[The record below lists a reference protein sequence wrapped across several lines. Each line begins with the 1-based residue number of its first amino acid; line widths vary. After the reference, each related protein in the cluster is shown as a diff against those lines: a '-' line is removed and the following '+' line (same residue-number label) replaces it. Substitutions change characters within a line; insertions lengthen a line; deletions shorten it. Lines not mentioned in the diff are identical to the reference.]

1 MFVEAPSTVVVVI
14 MQMSLG
20 LILNV
25 IVGFSVVDGRWR
37 GREAILDLD
46 FTISHRCKCQFCQK
60 RFSLRV
66 LALRRVCKQ
75 MTIVAM
81 RPCCKTG
88 AKVVLRRSTTLKII
102 ADVGLYYVLACCV
115 AVLCYV
121 DIRVCHRLYVYDT
134 DIALRMISSLCY
146 CYSHCYSITVSLCR
160 VLNHIP
166 NVKFAL

>member
-1 MFVEAPSTVVVVI
+1 
-14 MQMSLG
+14 MSLG

-88 AKVVLRRSTTLKII
+88 AKVVLRRSTTLNKCTSKTYATLAII
-102 ADVGLYYVLACCV
+102 EIKFRQCILKAFILGNEYGNLVKVLQFDAGFHKCFIISDNTARKLKKPFSFFISNV
-115 AVLCYV
+115 
-121 DIRVCHRLYVYDT
+121 RL
-134 DIALRMISSLCY
+134 
-146 CYSHCYSITVSLCR
+146 
-160 VLNHIP
+160 
-166 NVKFAL
+166 

>member
-1 MFVEAPSTVVVVI
+1 

-20 LILNV
+20 LTLNV

-88 AKVVLRRSTTLKII
+88 AKVVLRRSTTLKESVYVTKYAPNNSNSII
-102 ADVGLYYVLACCV
+102 FNNYIDF
-115 AVLCYV
+115 
-121 DIRVCHRLYVYDT
+121 
-134 DIALRMISSLCY
+134 MKIS
-146 CYSHCYSITVSLCR
+146 VSLFDR
-160 VLNHIP
+160 P
-166 NVKFAL
+166 

>member
-1 MFVEAPSTVVVVI
+1 

-20 LILNV
+20 LTLNV

-88 AKVVLRRSTTLKII
+88 AKVVLRRSTTLRYIYNIYSVYIDIFKFIMII
-102 ADVGLYYVLACCV
+102 
-115 AVLCYV
+115 
-121 DIRVCHRLYVYDT
+121 I
-134 DIALRMISSLCY
+134 MISLLY
-146 CYSHCYSITVSLCR
+146 NTTYSYFHKIHQLD
-160 VLNHIP
+160 
-166 NVKFAL
+166 ALA

>member
-1 MFVEAPSTVVVVI
+1 MFVEATVVFVI

-88 AKVVLRRSTTLKII
+88 AKVVLRRSTTLS
-102 ADVGLYYVLACCV
+102 LPYYVGTMDISDRFICILLQPIFACESLTYYLCAILV
-115 AVLCYV
+115 A
-121 DIRVCHRLYVYDT
+121 
-134 DIALRMISSLCY
+134 
-146 CYSHCYSITVSLCR
+146 
-160 VLNHIP
+160 
-166 NVKFAL
+166 

>member
-1 MFVEAPSTVVVVI
+1 MFVEATVVFVI

-88 AKVVLRRSTTLKII
+88 AKVVLRRSTTLSS
-102 ADVGLYYVLACCV
+102 VTNYFYFVT
-115 AVLCYV
+115 
-121 DIRVCHRLYVYDT
+121 CHYW
-134 DIALRMISSLCY
+134 
-146 CYSHCYSITVSLCR
+146 
-160 VLNHIP
+160 
-166 NVKFAL
+166 

>member
-1 MFVEAPSTVVVVI
+1 

-20 LILNV
+20 LTLNV

-88 AKVVLRRSTTLKII
+88 AKVVPRRSTTLRFWLNRCHESHLMQ
-102 ADVGLYYVLACCV
+102 AVGRLFQPSSDVHFGGSVVLASVPVIDCLAPSMLITTRRPATSVCV
-115 AVLCYV
+115 VLHCGTAAS
-121 DIRVCHRLYVYDT
+121 CTKNKPLYSC
-134 DIALRMISSLCY
+134 MS
-146 CYSHCYSITVSLCR
+146 
-160 VLNHIP
+160 
-166 NVKFAL
+166 

>member
-1 MFVEAPSTVVVVI
+1 MFVEATVVFVI

-66 LALRRVCKQ
+66 LALRMVCKQ

-88 AKVVLRRSTTLKII
+88 AKVVLRRSTTLNSSEPKWRNATNVTVCVGAWSQSVKI
-102 ADVGLYYVLACCV
+102 GLANEGVRNTYL
-115 AVLCYV
+115 
-121 DIRVCHRLYVYDT
+121 
-134 DIALRMISSLCY
+134 
-146 CYSHCYSITVSLCR
+146 
-160 VLNHIP
+160 
-166 NVKFAL
+166 

>member
-1 MFVEAPSTVVVVI
+1 MFVEAPSTVVFVI

-88 AKVVLRRSTTLKII
+88 AKVVLRRSTTLTQMSDLQKFQS
-102 ADVGLYYVLACCV
+102 DGLKTDALCSVISGKKMQAFLTHLAV
-115 AVLCYV
+115 QLEG
-121 DIRVCHRLYVYDT
+121 
-134 DIALRMISSLCY
+134 
-146 CYSHCYSITVSLCR
+146 
-160 VLNHIP
+160 
-166 NVKFAL
+166 

>member
-1 MFVEAPSTVVVVI
+1 MASFVSAMFVVFVL

-20 LILNV
+20 LTLNV

-88 AKVVLRRSTTLKII
+88 AKVVLRRSTTLILVPFLLVTRLSAKMTRDWLTVATVFLTVI
-102 ADVGLYYVLACCV
+102 VLV
-115 AVLCYV
+115 AVGARSAGSV
-121 DIRVCHRLYVYDT
+121 I
-134 DIALRMISSLCY
+134 
-146 CYSHCYSITVSLCR
+146 
-160 VLNHIP
+160 
-166 NVKFAL
+166 

>member
-1 MFVEAPSTVVVVI
+1 

-20 LILNV
+20 FTLNV

-88 AKVVLRRSTTLKII
+88 AKVVLRRSTTLKLHLR
-102 ADVGLYYVLACCV
+102 DGVPLRSLSNSTGC
-115 AVLCYV
+115 
-121 DIRVCHRLYVYDT
+121 IRT
-134 DIALRMISSLCY
+134 D
-146 CYSHCYSITVSLCR
+146 R
-160 VLNHIP
+160 VQN
-166 NVKFAL
+166 NVKICVE

>member
-1 MFVEAPSTVVVVI
+1 MFVEATVVFVI

-37 GREAILDLD
+37 GRKAILDLD

-88 AKVVLRRSTTLKII
+88 AKVVLRRSTTLITFLSI
-102 ADVGLYYVLACCV
+102 CVNCILYYFILSHH
-115 AVLCYV
+115 LCHF
-121 DIRVCHRLYVYDT
+121 IH
-134 DIALRMISSLCY
+134 ISHAPVNSFCQL
-146 CYSHCYSITVSLCR
+146 
-160 VLNHIP
+160 
-166 NVKFAL
+166 VKHEKHF

>member
-1 MFVEAPSTVVVVI
+1 MPTYEISCSAADGEPVASFVSAMFVEAPSIVVSVL

-20 LILNV
+20 LTLNV

-88 AKVVLRRSTTLKII
+88 AKVVLRRSTTLNLKK
-102 ADVGLYYVLACCV
+102 
-115 AVLCYV
+115 
-121 DIRVCHRLYVYDT
+121 
-134 DIALRMISSLCY
+134 S
-146 CYSHCYSITVSLCR
+146 
-160 VLNHIP
+160 
-166 NVKFAL
+166 

>member
-1 MFVEAPSTVVVVI
+1 MFVEATVVFVI

-75 MTIVAM
+75 MTTVAM

-88 AKVVLRRSTTLKII
+88 AKVVLRRSTT
-102 ADVGLYYVLACCV
+102 GCC
-115 AVLCYV
+115 
-121 DIRVCHRLYVYDT
+121 
-134 DIALRMISSLCY
+134 
-146 CYSHCYSITVSLCR
+146 
-160 VLNHIP
+160 
-166 NVKFAL
+166 

>member
-1 MFVEAPSTVVVVI
+1 
-14 MQMSLG
+14 MSLG

-88 AKVVLRRSTTLKII
+88 AKVVLRRSTTLKHSASRPKISDSRRKAMYRFVSVKYFMDTRKGRQRSQPGSHVQINSI
-102 ADVGLYYVLACCV
+102 ATYK
-115 AVLCYV
+115 
-121 DIRVCHRLYVYDT
+121 HRINFTRPPTNNQSTCSFPV
-134 DIALRMISSLCY
+134 I
-146 CYSHCYSITVSLCR
+146 
-160 VLNHIP
+160 
-166 NVKFAL
+166 

>member
-1 MFVEAPSTVVVVI
+1 
-14 MQMSLG
+14 MSLG
-20 LILNV
+20 LTLNV

-88 AKVVLRRSTTLKII
+88 AKVVLRRSTTLIQ
-102 ADVGLYYVLACCV
+102 
-115 AVLCYV
+115 
-121 DIRVCHRLYVYDT
+121 
-134 DIALRMISSLCY
+134 
-146 CYSHCYSITVSLCR
+146 TVSIDFSPSTLGHNKVTSSAYAIAPKYLLPMRRPAGCSR
-160 VLNHIP
+160 SLSSKISMYIQNNVGDMIPPCFTPLADLNHFEVTVFHFTH
-166 NVKFAL
+166 NSCLE

>member
-1 MFVEAPSTVVVVI
+1 

-20 LILNV
+20 LTLNV

-88 AKVVLRRSTTLKII
+88 AKVVLRRSTTLSYFGHVVR
-102 ADVGLYYVLACCV
+102 AGGVENDVMIWRVSGGRRGRPRQRWLDTLNKLFNGPTNNSMRWDARDRAGWRRAVTAV
-115 AVLCYV
+115 A
-121 DIRVCHRLYVYDT
+121 RGRMRLDGT
-134 DIALRMISSLCY
+134 R
-146 CYSHCYSITVSLCR
+146 
-160 VLNHIP
+160 
-166 NVKFAL
+166 

>member
-1 MFVEAPSTVVVVI
+1 MASFVSAMFVEAPSIVVFVL

-20 LILNV
+20 LTLNV

-66 LALRRVCKQ
+66 LTLRRVCKQ

-81 RPCCKTG
+81 LPCCKTG
-88 AKVVLRRSTTLKII
+88 AKVVLRRSTTLTNSSP
-102 ADVGLYYVLACCV
+102 VFLVFNACE
-115 AVLCYV
+115 
-121 DIRVCHRLYVYDT
+121 
-134 DIALRMISSLCY
+134 ISSTKCIYKCNLAIEK
-146 CYSHCYSITVSLCR
+146 SIKHMIMHCWLLVNGWL
-160 VLNHIP
+160 
-166 NVKFAL
+166 

>member
-1 MFVEAPSTVVVVI
+1 MFVEATVVFVI

-88 AKVVLRRSTTLKII
+88 AKVVLRRSTTLKRTTLQYVRDSIM
-102 ADVGLYYVLACCV
+102 ADDNPYCFAVGQSRRFA
-115 AVLCYV
+115 
-121 DIRVCHRLYVYDT
+121 T
-134 DIALRMISSLCY
+134 FE
-146 CYSHCYSITVSLCR
+146 SIYIKL
-160 VLNHIP
+160 
-166 NVKFAL
+166 

>member
-1 MFVEAPSTVVVVI
+1 MFVEAPSTVVFVI

-20 LILNV
+20 LTLNV

-75 MTIVAM
+75 MAIVAM

-88 AKVVLRRSTTLKII
+88 AKVVLRRSTTLNKNQNKI
-102 ADVGLYYVLACCV
+102 
-115 AVLCYV
+115 
-121 DIRVCHRLYVYDT
+121 
-134 DIALRMISSLCY
+134 
-146 CYSHCYSITVSLCR
+146 
-160 VLNHIP
+160 
-166 NVKFAL
+166 

>member
-1 MFVEAPSTVVVVI
+1 MPTYEISCSAADGEPVASFVSAMFVEAPSIVVSVL

-20 LILNV
+20 LTLNV

-88 AKVVLRRSTTLKII
+88 AKVVLRRSTTL
-102 ADVGLYYVLACCV
+102 
-115 AVLCYV
+115 
-121 DIRVCHRLYVYDT
+121 RLDT
-134 DIALRMISSLCY
+134 T
-146 CYSHCYSITVSLCR
+146 H
-160 VLNHIP
+160 
-166 NVKFAL
+166 K

>member
-1 MFVEAPSTVVVVI
+1 MASFVSAKFVVFVL

-20 LILNV
+20 LTLNV

-88 AKVVLRRSTTLKII
+88 AKVVLRRSTTLKLLAIRNRMMYNK
-102 ADVGLYYVLACCV
+102 LYFDAGYFSYRSPNTFHFPTPAE
-115 AVLCYV
+115 A
-121 DIRVCHRLYVYDT
+121 
-134 DIALRMISSLCY
+134 ALQ
-146 CYSHCYSITVSLCR
+146 
-160 VLNHIP
+160 
-166 NVKFAL
+166 A

>member
-1 MFVEAPSTVVVVI
+1 MFVEAPSTVVFVI

-25 IVGFSVVDGRWR
+25 IVGFCVVDGRWR

-88 AKVVLRRSTTLKII
+88 AKVVLRRSTTLSISASKQKGIRRKSPRYRLPF
-102 ADVGLYYVLACCV
+102 AEWVTRQGLHVPSPFCV
-115 AVLCYV
+115 
-121 DIRVCHRLYVYDT
+121 H
-134 DIALRMISSLCY
+134 
-146 CYSHCYSITVSLCR
+146 
-160 VLNHIP
+160 
-166 NVKFAL
+166 

>member
-1 MFVEAPSTVVVVI
+1 MFVEAPSTVVFVI

-88 AKVVLRRSTTLKII
+88 AKVVLRRSTTLTNTAKNVFQRHVVVI
-102 ADVGLYYVLACCV
+102 D
-115 AVLCYV
+115 
-121 DIRVCHRLYVYDT
+121 HRLVAERLRRLYIRWRARYSVDVYVPAT
-134 DIALRMISSLCY
+134 LLCMNMY
-146 CYSHCYSITVSLCR
+146 V
-160 VLNHIP
+160 
-166 NVKFAL
+166 

>member
-1 MFVEAPSTVVVVI
+1 MFVEAPSTVVFVI

-88 AKVVLRRSTTLKII
+88 AKVVLRRSTTLTEKNPIMNTFAVVII
-102 ADVGLYYVLACCV
+102 VNMVS
-115 AVLCYV
+115 
-121 DIRVCHRLYVYDT
+121 R
-134 DIALRMISSLCY
+134 SS
-146 CYSHCYSITVSLCR
+146 IF
-160 VLNHIP
+160 I
-166 NVKFAL
+166 

>member
-1 MFVEAPSTVVVVI
+1 MFVEAPSTVVFVI

-88 AKVVLRRSTTLKII
+88 AKVVLRRSTTLRYIYAWI
-102 ADVGLYYVLACCV
+102 RQSVGTLLPTDLDGKKQSF
-115 AVLCYV
+115 AV
-121 DIRVCHRLYVYDT
+121 HF
-134 DIALRMISSLCY
+134 
-146 CYSHCYSITVSLCR
+146 H
-160 VLNHIP
+160 
-166 NVKFAL
+166 

>member
-1 MFVEAPSTVVVVI
+1 M
-14 MQMSLG
+14 
-20 LILNV
+20 ILNV

-66 LALRRVCKQ
+66 LAARRVCKQ

-88 AKVVLRRSTTLKII
+88 AKVVLRRSTTLMV
-102 ADVGLYYVLACCV
+102 ADWRGSERLIDSSFSAPDVWFRRDRSWVSGL
-115 AVLCYV
+115 
-121 DIRVCHRLYVYDT
+121 
-134 DIALRMISSLCY
+134 ALRQTILCELMKY
-146 CYSHCYSITVSLCR
+146 LR
-160 VLNHIP
+160 
-166 NVKFAL
+166 NVKRVSCTPCVIVCRRSAT

>member
-1 MFVEAPSTVVVVI
+1 MFVEATVVFVI

-88 AKVVLRRSTTLKII
+88 AKVVLRRSTTLISI
-102 ADVGLYYVLACCV
+102 SQIGGYTRTATSERAGVRVH
-115 AVLCYV
+115 LCGRASV
-121 DIRVCHRLYVYDT
+121 RARVCARGCAWFTTGGELF
-134 DIALRMISSLCY
+134 
-146 CYSHCYSITVSLCR
+146 R
-160 VLNHIP
+160 VRC
-166 NVKFAL
+166 

>member
-1 MFVEAPSTVVVVI
+1 MFVEATVVFVI

-88 AKVVLRRSTTLKII
+88 AKVVLRRSTTLNKMGIMTAI
-102 ADVGLYYVLACCV
+102 YFP
-115 AVLCYV
+115 
-121 DIRVCHRLYVYDT
+121 I
-134 DIALRMISSLCY
+134 
-146 CYSHCYSITVSLCR
+146 R
-160 VLNHIP
+160 VLNARSHVI
-166 NVKFAL
+166 NQLS

>member
-1 MFVEAPSTVVVVI
+1 
-14 MQMSLG
+14 MSLG
-20 LILNV
+20 LTLNV

-88 AKVVLRRSTTLKII
+88 AKVVLRRSTTLIANQII
-102 ADVGLYYVLACCV
+102 SFIFARAIYDEFDDNPMVMVMLYRRPYNNCTIVLATVTRNCS
-115 AVLCYV
+115 
-121 DIRVCHRLYVYDT
+121 DIGRISRRVKAR
-134 DIALRMISSLCY
+134 
-146 CYSHCYSITVSLCR
+146 SIPAT
-160 VLNHIP
+160 
-166 NVKFAL
+166 

>member
-1 MFVEAPSTVVVVI
+1 MFVEAPSTVVFVI

-88 AKVVLRRSTTLKII
+88 AKVVLRRSTTLKPIKDVVTPYTHISEASRYILYTII
-102 ADVGLYYVLACCV
+102 LTFDGICTL
-115 AVLCYV
+115 
-121 DIRVCHRLYVYDT
+121 
-134 DIALRMISSLCY
+134 S
-146 CYSHCYSITVSLCR
+146 
-160 VLNHIP
+160 
-166 NVKFAL
+166 

>member
-1 MFVEAPSTVVVVI
+1 MLLQLCCISIVHSSTYHYLWLEVNKPFVI

-88 AKVVLRRSTTLKII
+88 AKVVLRRSTTLI
-102 ADVGLYYVLACCV
+102 LA
-115 AVLCYV
+115 
-121 DIRVCHRLYVYDT
+121 
-134 DIALRMISSLCY
+134 
-146 CYSHCYSITVSLCR
+146 
-160 VLNHIP
+160 NP
-166 NVKFAL
+166 NE

>member
-1 MFVEAPSTVVVVI
+1 MFVEAPSTVVFVI

-88 AKVVLRRSTTLKII
+88 ATVVLRRSTTLMSYEFPALLIWRRRQKFTRQSKMANMRQIC
-102 ADVGLYYVLACCV
+102 VLANPL
-115 AVLCYV
+115 ANQFFESTLY
-121 DIRVCHRLYVYDT
+121 RLYSV
-134 DIALRMISSLCY
+134 I
-146 CYSHCYSITVSLCR
+146 ITGFSM
-160 VLNHIP
+160 P
-166 NVKFAL
+166 

>member
-1 MFVEAPSTVVVVI
+1 

-20 LILNV
+20 LTLNV
-25 IVGFSVVDGRWR
+25 IVGFSVADGRWR

-88 AKVVLRRSTTLKII
+88 AKVVLRRSTTLNSSCRLLKI
-102 ADVGLYYVLACCV
+102 
-115 AVLCYV
+115 
-121 DIRVCHRLYVYDT
+121 CH
-134 DIALRMISSLCY
+134 SLKA
-146 CYSHCYSITVSLCR
+146 
-160 VLNHIP
+160 N
-166 NVKFAL
+166 

>member
-1 MFVEAPSTVVVVI
+1 
-14 MQMSLG
+14 MSLG

-88 AKVVLRRSTTLKII
+88 AKVVLRRSTTLII
-102 ADVGLYYVLACCV
+102 MIITLFSFVFPYVLLV
-115 AVLCYV
+115 ATPTGLNAVQTWYKCTLVLF
-121 DIRVCHRLYVYDT
+121 LS
-134 DIALRMISSLCY
+134 ISDRTKIW
-146 CYSHCYSITVSLCR
+146 HVNGEKHTR
-160 VLNHIP
+160 VLNRSS
-166 NVKFAL
+166 LR